1 MINAS
6 AVARV
11 LGIESTYVELRNGTV
26 QFLPQQLGILAQGSS
41 GVAYS
46 TAKFTAANS
55 GEVGARFGYGSP
67 AHLIARELFGAGE
80 TGGDGVGSIP
90 VTFYPL
96 AEGGGATAAVGNIVP
111 SGTPTSVIERKLRI
125 GGILSLAFSIP
136 LGALATAANLH
147 TALRRMGNAVN
158 NVQAMP
164 VRATYTYGAVSAAA
178 LVGTGNGTVTTF
190 TTTGNPQPGLWRL
203 QNVSAVANGGV
214 WSLTDPE
221 GNVVSTTLTMTP
233 GAGAA
238 TALSAGGLGFT
249 LTDGTTDFGLGA
261 YFDITVPAT
270 NVVFTSNWKGLSAN
284 AIQIE
289 LIGDTAGIT
298 FAITQP
304 TGGTVDPTVDSALA
318 LLGTKWETML
328 LNALGIDNVTALDTI
343 NAIGEGRWGEL
354 VHKPFVCFTGNTYST
369 VSAATAV
376 CNTRTADRI
385 NAQLVAPGSTSLPFV
400 VAARQLARIAKV
412 ANDNPARDYGSKRA
426 NGLVPGAD
434 NVQWTYPQR
443 DQAVKLGS
451 STSEVRDSVVT
462 IGDVV
467 TFYRPTNEDPPGF
480 RYVVD
485 IVRTQQVIYNTALI
499 FNTEEWDGAPLI
511 PDEEV
516 SVNTEA
522 KQPKMAKA
530 EIAAM
535 IDSLADQAIVGNR
548 VAAKAS
554 ITAVINAGN
563 SKRLDLDFT
572 TPYSGNTNII
582 GVRHRFGFLFGSQA
596 A

>member
-11 LGIESTYVELRNGTV
+11 LGIETQYVELRNGAV

-41 GVAYS
+41 GVAYPTTKY
-46 TAKFTAANS
+46 TATSS

-96 AEGGGATAAVGNIVP
+96 AEGGGATAAAGNIVP
-111 SGTPTSVIERKLRI
+111 SGTPTSVIERRLRI

-158 NVQAMP
+158 SVQAMP
-164 VRATYTYGAVSAAA
+164 VRATYTYGVVSAGA
-178 LVGTGNGTVTTF
+178 LVGTGNGTVGTF
-190 TTTGNPQPGLWRL
+190 TTTGNPQPGVWRL
-203 QNVSAVANGGV
+203 QCVTAVANGGV

-233 GAGAA
+233 GVGSA
-238 TALSAGGLGFT
+238 TAFTAGGLGFT

-270 NVVFTSNWKGLSAN
+270 NVVFTSVWKGLSAN

-298 FAITQP
+298 FALTQP
-304 TGGTVDPTVDSALA
+304 TGGTVDPTVDAALA
-318 LLGTKWETML
+318 QIGSRWETML
-328 LNALGIDNVTALDTI
+328 LNALPIENTTALDAI

-354 VHKPFVCFTGNTYST
+354 VHKPFVCFTGNTAST
-369 VSAATAV
+369 VSAVTAV

-412 ANDNPARDYGSKRA
+412 ANDNPPRDYGSKRA

-434 NVQWTYPQR
+434 AVQWTYPQR
-443 DQAVKLGS
+443 DQIVKAGS

-467 TFYRPTNEDPPGF
+467 TFYRPTNEDPPAY

-485 IVRTQQVIYNTALI
+485 IVRLQNVIYNTALI
-499 FNTEEWDGAPLI
+499 FATEEWDGAPLI
-511 PDEEV
+511 PDEETTT
-516 SVNTEA
+516 NPEA

-530 EIAAM
+530 EIAGM
-535 IDSLADQAIVGNR
+535 LDSLADQAIIANR
-548 VAAKAS
+548 SQAKAS
-554 ITAVINAGN
+554 ISSVINASN
-563 SKRLDLDFT
+563 SKRLDLDFLA
-572 TPYSGNTNII
+572 PLSGNTNII
-582 GVRHRFGFLFGSQA
+582 NTRLRFGFLFA